1 MDKMI
6 AGLRISRGIRKLENM
21 LDEVLVEAGKLQADV
36 SRARVTLDESALSTQ
51 RPIARLASLQQHI
64 VDARSKIV
72 GVHADLAKISANQRD
87 IPTECSPNCQGSK
100 RDTALSFAAA
110 VYEEKE
116 VACST

>member
-6 AGLRISRGIRKLENM
+6 TGLRISRGIRKLENM
-21 LDEVLVEAGKLQADV
+21 LDQVLAEAGKLQADV
-36 SRARVTLDESALSTQ
+36 STARLTLDESALSTQ

-72 GVHADLAKISANQRD
+72 GVHADLAKISAKQRD

-100 RDTALSFAAA
+100 RDTALAMAA
-110 VYEEKE
+110 VYQEKE
-116 VACST
+116 VACLT